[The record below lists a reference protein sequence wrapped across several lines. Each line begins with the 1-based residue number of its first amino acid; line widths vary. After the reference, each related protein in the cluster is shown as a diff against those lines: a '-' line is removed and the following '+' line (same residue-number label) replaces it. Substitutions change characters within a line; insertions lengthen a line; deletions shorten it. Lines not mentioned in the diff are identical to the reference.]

1 MEKASKPLAMGKKR
15 MKHFLISLVIS
26 LFVFSACSTKPCR
39 EVNMTGVPENIQ
51 ATNTTKNILVYKYDG
66 TKQCG
71 EGQEITLD
79 AMSRQLRDIKIISMS
94 KKHDGMMRIQVCGA
108 PTGHANVYEILDTD
122 ASKAKNYG
130 FLPWKF

>member
-1 MEKASKPLAMGKKR
+1 MGKTAISMAMGKYR
-15 MKHFLISLVIS
+15 MIKVLFLF
-26 LFVFSACSTKPCR
+26 LFSVSVMACSNKPCR
-39 EVNMTGVPENIQ
+39 EVNMDGVPENIQ
-51 ATNTTKNILVYKYDG
+51 ATSEAKNILVYKYDG

-79 AMSRQLRDIKIISMS
+79 AMSRQLRDVKIVSMS

-108 PTGHANVYEILDTD
+108 PTGHANVYEISEKDLV
-122 ASKAKNYG
+122 KAKSYG